1 MRGKRLQ
8 ETPAWLCLILRAV
21 LTIGTVLA
29 MTAAALYILR
39 HWGLEAMLILFVT
52 ASGAF
57 WGWAIRWLWRDGR
70 ITWSHILVIWMVWT
84 GTILG
89 GASYYLAYRGLN
101 SDLETLSR
109 YVMVEVVAGI
119 GGYFI
124 KSGIENVLKGKQNGG
139 TTKEAANSLVDII
152 V

>member
-8 ETPAWLCLILRAV
+8 ETPAWLCLILRTV
-21 LTIGTVLA
+21 LTIGTVLT

-57 WGWAIRWLWRDGR
+57 WGWVIRWLWRDGR
-70 ITWSHILVIWMVWT
+70 ITLSHILVIWMVWT
-84 GTILG
+84 GTILS
-89 GASYYLAYRGLN
+89 GASYYLAYRGLT

-119 GGYFI
+119 GGYFV
-124 KSGIENVLKGKQNGG
+124 KSGIENVSVRNKVSAKD
-139 TTKEAANSLVDII
+139 TTARAQKDLF
-152 V
+152 